1 MYVKCYNVHYCEHY
15 KMTDKTKPVLP
26 IPVTRA
32 LRKLGVD
39 IRSARLRRRIT
50 TKTLAERAAI
60 SRTTLNKAEKGDPG
74 VAMWV
79 YASILFVLGLTDRL
93 AKLAES
99 AEDSIGLSLE
109 EERLPQRIRPS
120 KSFISS
126 IRNKVKPPSKK

>member
-1 MYVKCYNVHYCEHY
+1 
-15 KMTDKTKPVLP
+15 MTDKIKPVLP

-32 LRKLGVD
+32 LRKLGTD

-99 AEDSIGLSLE
+99 AEDRIGLSLE
-109 EERLPQRIRPS
+109 EERLPQRVRPS
-120 KSFISS
+120 KSFMAS

>member
-1 MYVKCYNVHYCEHY
+1 
-15 KMTDKTKPVLP
+15 MTDSTKLKLP

-32 LRKLGVD
+32 LRKLGTD

-60 SRTTLNKAEKGDPG
+60 SRTTLNKAEKGDPS

-79 YASILFVLGLTDRL
+79 YATILFVLGLTDRL

-99 AEDSIGLSLE
+99 TEDTVGHLLE
-109 EERLPQRIRPS
+109 EERLPQRIRTS
-120 KSFISS
+120 ENA
-126 IRNKVKPPSKK
+126 RNKLYP